1 MGGRC
6 PLALLLLPLLPLVV
20 MEPKVSVAVKCG
32 ERLTSFSSNS
42 SGLLLGREED
52 PADLSAPTQVISV
65 SGT

>member
-1 MGGRC
+1 MDTFTY
-6 PLALLLLPLLPLVV
+6 LLLLSTVTLFQL
-20 MEPKVSVAVKCG
+20 EPRVSVGVKCG

-65 SGT
+65 TGT

>member
-1 MGGRC
+1 MDTFTY
-6 PLALLLLPLLPLVV
+6 LLLLSTVTLVQL
-20 MEPKVSVAVKCG
+20 EPRVSVAVKCG

-65 SGT
+65 TGT

>member
-1 MGGRC
+1 MDTFTY
-6 PLALLLLPLLPLVV
+6 LLLLSTVTLVHL
-20 MEPKVSVAVKCG
+20 EPKVSVAVKCG

-65 SGT
+65 AGT

>member
-1 MGGRC
+1 MDTFTY
-6 PLALLLLPLLPLVV
+6 LLLLSTVTLVQL
-20 MEPKVSVAVKCG
+20 EPRVSVGVKCG

-65 SGT
+65 TGT